1 MARKKKEVLPPEHCA
16 SVRDYEKSSAW
27 AQKSKKLLDDKDV
40 VCSICK
46 RKRWTWMPRKKK
58 WKRIRF
64 VSHHVRYTNLPHEKD
79 EDIMCICWQCH
90 DLFHLLLRL
99 ESWGGVFAELANIT
113 KTVFFYE
120 GLQTFKP
127 W

>member
-1 MARKKKEVLPPEHCA
+1 MPRKKKEIEPPEHCS
-16 SVRDYEKSSAW
+16 SVKEYEKSPWWSK
-27 AQKSKKLLDDKDV
+27 KSKELLDDKELTCQI
-40 VCSICK
+40 CS
-46 RKRWTWMPRKKK
+46 RKRWSWMPRAKK

-64 VSHHVRYTNLPHEKD
+64 VSHHVRYDNVPYEKSG
-79 EDIMCICWQCH
+79 DIMLICWMCH

-99 ESWGGVFAELANIT
+99 ESWGGVFKKLATIA

-120 GLQTFKP
+120 GSQTFKP

>member
-1 MARKKKEVLPPEHCA
+1 MPRAKKEILPPEHCT
-16 SVRDYEKSSAW
+16 SVKEYEKSPIW
-27 AQKSKKLLDDKDV
+27 ARKSKELLDNKDM
-40 VCSICK
+40 VCPICG
-46 RKRWTWMPRKKK
+46 RRRWSWMPRKKK

-64 VSHHVRYTNLPHEKD
+64 VSHHVRYTNLPHEK
-79 EDIMCICWQCH
+79 EGDIMCICHQCH

-99 ESWGGVFAELANIT
+99 ESWGGVFEKLAEIA

-120 GLQTFKP
+120 GNQTFKP

>member
-1 MARKKKEVLPPEHCA
+1 MPRKKKEVIPPEHCS
-16 SVRDYEKSSAW
+16 SVKEYEKSPWWSK
-27 AQKSKKLLDDKDV
+27 KSKELLDDKELT
-40 VCSICK
+40 CQICG
-46 RKRWTWMPRKKK
+46 RKRWAWMPRAKK

-64 VSHHVRYTNLPHEKD
+64 VSHHVRYGNVPHEKSD
-79 EDIMCICWQCH
+79 DIMLICWTCH

-99 ESWGGVFAELANIT
+99 ESWGGVFEKLAKLA

-120 GLQTFKP
+120 GSQTFKP